1 MNTNGPFYKLL
12 STLKETEQIKRY
24 DETTTQTPTT
34 DKTIYDIVDKI
45 NDLDI
50 VSVTSSLNEAD
61 QTGGAK
67 RKNILET
74 LNENEE
80 KKQLQRKQ
88 EIYELLNNDNEISTV
103 LETIEDIKK
112 EYNEHLK
119 GFKILNTIDKLYE
132 YLRKG
137 TKIFIRYVTATTK
150 ELHYGGF
157 MLRCNDNEIVLI
169 NKNRKPW
176 TVNVNNY
183 FIFYCKVLSEN
194 DKKRKAFEDIIK
206 NSNK

>member
-1 MNTNGPFYKLL
+1 LT
-12 STLKETEQIKRY
+12 
-24 DETTTQTPTT
+24 
-34 DKTIYDIVDKI
+34 
-45 NDLDI
+45 
-50 VSVTSSLNEAD
+50 
-61 QTGGAK
+61 
-67 RKNILET
+67 
-74 LNENEE
+74 
-80 KKQLQRKQ
+80 
-88 EIYELLNNDNEISTV
+88 
-103 LETIEDIKK
+103 
-112 EYNEHLK
+112 

>member
-1 MNTNGPFYKLL
+1 MNTKGPFYKLL

-24 DETTTQTPTT
+24 DDTTTQTPTT
-34 DKTIYDIVDKI
+34 EKTIYDIVDKI
-45 NDLDI
+45 NELDL
-50 VSVTSSLNEAD
+50 VSVTSSLNEAE
-61 QTGGAK
+61 QIGGAK
-67 RKNILET
+67 KKNIVET

-80 KKQLQRKQ
+80 KKQIQRKQ
-88 EIYELLNNDNEISTV
+88 EIYELLNNNEISTV

-137 TKIFIRYVTATTK
+137 TKIFIRYITATTK

-194 DKKRKAFEDIIK
+194 DKKRKVFEDIIK